1 MRLLFGLFGPNMHW
15 RQWILAGRD
24 RRQDS
29 GFVVGT
35 EFTRD
40 ASYHQKRRQPA
51 ASSQTSSEAMNSH
64 SEATDLDAIDVD
76 PFDEVYEILTAP
88 INEERPWMVFGAC
101 RDANPDLFFSPN
113 TLSSISANQ

>member
-1 MRLLFGLFGPNMHW
+1 
-15 RQWILAGRD
+15 
-24 RRQDS
+24 
-29 GFVVGT
+29 
-35 EFTRD
+35 
-40 ASYHQKRRQPA
+40 
-51 ASSQTSSEAMNSH
+51 MNSH

-113 TLSSISANQ
+113 RDQTRSALAICGTCPVRLDCLEYALDARERFGIWGGTTDKQRRKLLRRSA